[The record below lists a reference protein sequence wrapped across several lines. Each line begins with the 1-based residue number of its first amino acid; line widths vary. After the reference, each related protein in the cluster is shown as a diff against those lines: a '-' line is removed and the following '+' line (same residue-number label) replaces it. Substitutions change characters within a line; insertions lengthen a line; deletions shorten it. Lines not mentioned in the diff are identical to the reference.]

1 MHFSRKLDISQ
12 RVLQACRFV
21 VEFPDRSPAFDSA
34 ELFKM
39 CEKYVDKPDDFVVEE
54 DDSVEEHPINQ
65 VKVFDLEELE
75 YAIRCVLELNANEI
89 SEFDLED
96 LRETIEH
103 EGAHADAAK
112 ALGFGEVYFTLIVE
126 KYIREIGFYHMSF
139 TTEMSERTLPV
150 TKLGDVSISLAPKT
164 PSGPD
169 IDHAIAMGYKSVF
182 DVAKRIAENNRNP
195 QNQQLPVPGSF
206 DRFEYVGETSIITTP
221 FDITALGG
229 RFV

>member
-21 VEFPDRSPAFDSA
+21 VEFPDRPPTFDST
-34 ELFKM
+34 ELFKV

-96 LRETIEH
+96 LQETIEH

-112 ALGFGEVYFTLIVE
+112 TLGFDEVYFTLIVE
-126 KYIREIGFYHMSF
+126 KYIREIGFYQMTF
-139 TTEMSERTLPV
+139 TTEMSKRTLPV
-150 TKLGDVSISLAPKT
+150 TKLGDASISLAPRT
-164 PSGPD
+164 PSSSD
-169 IDHAIAMGYKSVF
+169 IDHALAMGYKSVT
-182 DVAKRIAENNRNP
+182 DVAKRIAANNRNP

-206 DRFEYVGETSIITTP
+206 DRCEYVGDTLIMTSP
-221 FDITALGG
+221 FEATALDG
-229 RFV
+229 RLV